1 MHLQIVYTNALI
13 VNLNQHQKYDLKG
26 YGVVRRSCYKFQV
39 FGYNSQLIHLHTYN
53 NSMAGSR
60 KCQCQAGDGRELQF
74 ITSSPSSYIIDKCI
88 TKYYSIK

>member
-1 MHLQIVYTNALI
+1 
-13 VNLNQHQKYDLKG
+13 
-26 YGVVRRSCYKFQV
+26 VVRHACYKFQV

-53 NSMAGSR
+53 NSMVGSR
-60 KCQCQAGDGRELQF
+60 KCQCQAEDGREQF